1 MYRFFENLID
11 PMDAPKSDQPP
22 NGTGAFFVHYLKPV
36 WRVVLMALLLTGI
49 ATVAELLMYR
59 FLGEL
64 LDWMTAG
71 EPATF
76 FTEHASGL
84 LFMLFVAAIVRPVA
98 LLSSR
103 ATINLALAP
112 GIANRT
118 RLLNHRYVLRQ
129 SLGFFQ
135 NDFAGRVAQ
144 KVLQT
149 GNAIREAVI
158 NVIDGAWMMVI
169 YLTGIVW
176 MFVDIHSGLLLPLL
190 CWFVL
195 YGAVIY
201 WMVPPVK
208 SKSAALSE
216 ATSVVTG
223 RIVDSYTNIQAVKLF
238 AHHEL
243 EDQFAADGIRAHT
256 EAFRRMM
263 RLILNMTVALTVLNT
278 VLIVVIAGLSVLF
291 WYRGNISLGEIAI
304 VNGLI
309 LRLNHMSGWI
319 LRTITSLFENVGVV
333 QNGVETIAKP
343 RAIVDVPNAAQLRVN
358 QGRIEFDA
366 ISFSYGES
374 SGSESSTAN
383 NPVATPAV
391 VENLDLTIEAGERVG
406 LVGVSGAG
414 KSTLINL
421 LMRFH
426 DPELGEIRIDG
437 QAIHQVTQDSLRQ
450 QIGVVTQDTAL
461 LHRSVRDNVLYGS
474 ADATDEQVMHAAE
487 SAAALSFIPDLVDTK
502 GRRGLDALV
511 GERGVKL
518 SGGQRQRIA
527 IARVMLK
534 NAPILILDEATSAL
548 DSNVE
553 SLIQQKLDV
562 LMKGKTVLAVA
573 HRLSTIAAL
582 DRLVVLEHGKIVESG
597 THKALIAQKGVY
609 SRLWNRQSGDFLGKS
624 P

>member
-1 MYRFFENLID
+1 MYRFFEKLID
-11 PMDAPKSDQPP
+11 PMDAPLIDNPP
-22 NGTGAFFVHYLKPV
+22 NGTGAFFRHYLAPV
-36 WRVVLMALLLTGI
+36 WRVIGLALVLTGI
-49 ATVAELLMYR
+49 ATVSELLLYR
-59 FLGEL
+59 FLGQL
-64 LDWMTAG
+64 LDWMTTSD
-71 EPATF
+71 PATF
-76 FTEHASGL
+76 FAEHTTHL
-84 LFMLFVAAIVRPVA
+84 VLMVVVAAIVRPVA
-98 LLSSR
+98 LLASR

-129 SLGFFQ
+129 SMGFFQ

-144 KVLQT
+144 KVMQT
-149 GNAIREAVI
+149 GNALREAVI
-158 NVIDGAWMMVI
+158 NVIDGAWMMII
-169 YLTGIVW
+169 YLSGIVW
-176 MFVDIHSGLLLPLL
+176 MFVDIHPGLLWPLA
-190 CWFVL
+190 CWFIL

-208 SKSAALSE
+208 ARSAALSE

-238 AHHEL
+238 AHHDL
-243 EDQFAADGIRAHT
+243 EDKFAADGIRAHT
-256 EAFRRMM
+256 RAFHRMM

-278 VLIVVIAGLSVLF
+278 ALIVVVAGLSILF

-304 VNGLI
+304 VNGLM

-319 LRTITSLFENVGVV
+319 LRTITSLFENIGVV
-333 QNGVETIAKP
+333 QNGVQTIAKP
-343 RAIVDVPNAAQLRVN
+343 QEITDVPNAALLRVDH
-358 QGRIEFDA
+358 GRVEFNA
-366 ISFSYGES
+366 VSFGYQEIQPTAES
-374 SGSESSTAN
+374 
-383 NPVATPAV
+383 VAARAV
-391 VENLDLTIEAGERVG
+391 VEDFNLTIEAGERVG

-426 DPELGEIRIDG
+426 DPDSGEIRIDG
-437 QAIHQVTQDSLRQ
+437 QAIGQVTQDSLRQ

-474 ADATDEQVMHAAE
+474 AGASDEQVMQAAD
-487 SAAALSFIPDLVDTK
+487 AAAASAFIPELVDAQ

-534 NAPILILDEATSAL
+534 NAPILVLDEATSAL
-548 DSNVE
+548 DSDVE
-553 SLIQQKLDV
+553 AVIQQKLDV
-562 LMKGKTVLAVA
+562 LMQGKTVLAVA
-573 HRLSTIAAL
+573 HRLSTIASL
-582 DRLVVLEHGKIVESG
+582 DRLVVLDNGQIVESG
-597 THKALIAQKGVY
+597 THSELIALNGVY
-609 SRLWNRQSGDFLGKS
+609 SRLWTRQSGGFLGKTQ
-624 P
+624 

>member
-1 MYRFFENLID
+1 MYRFFEQLID
-11 PMDAPKSDQPP
+11 PMDAPRRDRPP
-22 NGTGAFFVHYLKPV
+22 SGTAAFFGHYLKPV
-36 WRVVLMALLLTGI
+36 WRVILLALVLTGI
-49 ATVAELLMYR
+49 ATVAELMLYR
-59 FLGEL
+59 FLGQL
-64 LDWMTAG
+64 LDWMTTG
-71 EPATF
+71 NPETF
-76 FTEHASGL
+76 FDEHAAAL
-84 LFMLFVAAIVRPVA
+84 VFMVLVAAVIRPAA

-129 SLGFFQ
+129 SMGFFQ

-149 GNAIREAVI
+149 GNAVREAVV
-158 NVIDGAWMMVI
+158 NVIDGAWMMII
-169 YLTGIVW
+169 YLSGIVW
-176 MFVDIHSGLLLPLL
+176 MFIDIHPGLLMPLVIWL
-190 CWFVL
+190 LL
-195 YGAVIY
+195 YTAVVI

-208 SKSAALSE
+208 AKSAALSE
-216 ATSVVTG
+216 AGSVVTG

-238 AHHEL
+238 AHHDM
-243 EDQFAADGIRAHT
+243 EDDFAAEGIQAHT
-256 EAFRRMM
+256 HAFRRMM

-278 VLIVVIAGLSVLF
+278 ALIVVVAGLSVLY
-291 WYRGNISLGEIAI
+291 WYHGTITLGEIAV

-309 LRLNHMSGWI
+309 FRLNHMSGWI

-333 QNGVETIAKP
+333 QNGVQTIAQP
-343 RAIVDVPNAAQLRVN
+343 QSILDAPAAKALSVTA
-358 QGRIEFDA
+358 GKIEFDA
-366 ISFSYGES
+366 VSFGYRETDNQEA
-374 SGSESSTAN
+374 SEKAPT
-383 NPVATPAV
+383 VIQRC
-391 VENLDLTIEAGERVG
+391 DLTIEPGEKVG

-426 DPELGEIRIDG
+426 DPDSGQIRIDG
-437 QAIHQVTQDSLRQ
+437 QPIEAVTQDSLRS

-461 LHRSVRDNVLYGS
+461 LHRSIRDNIVYGNAGS
-474 ADATDEQVMHAAE
+474 DDKAVMQAAK
-487 SAAALSFIPDLVDTK
+487 SAAADTFIPDLIDSH

-548 DSNVE
+548 DSDVE
-553 SLIQQKLDV
+553 AVIQQKLDV
-562 LMKGKTVLAVA
+562 LMHGKTVLAVA
-573 HRLSTIAAL
+573 HRLSTIASL
-582 DRLVVLEHGKIVESG
+582 DRLVVLEAGKIVESG
-597 THKALIAQKGVY
+597 THEQLIAENGVY
-609 SRLWNRQSGDFLGKS
+609 SRLWKRQSGGFLGEKL
-624 P
+624 